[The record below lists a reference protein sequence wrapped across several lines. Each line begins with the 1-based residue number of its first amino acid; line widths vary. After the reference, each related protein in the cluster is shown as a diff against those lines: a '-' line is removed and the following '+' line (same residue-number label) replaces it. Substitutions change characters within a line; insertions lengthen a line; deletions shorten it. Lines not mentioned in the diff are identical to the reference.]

1 MKIYEAARM
10 ANELGKGMIREP
22 DLNNYMNSVIVP
34 TNSYNRCI
42 GTLNRE
48 SSSELRRFNPSPEDL
63 IADDWVVET
72 PR

>member
-1 MKIYEAARM
+1 MKIYEAARV
-10 ANELGKGMIREP
+10 ANILGRGIIREP
-22 DLNNYMNSVIVP
+22 DLKKCTNAVILP
-34 TNSYNRCI
+34 TNSYNCCI